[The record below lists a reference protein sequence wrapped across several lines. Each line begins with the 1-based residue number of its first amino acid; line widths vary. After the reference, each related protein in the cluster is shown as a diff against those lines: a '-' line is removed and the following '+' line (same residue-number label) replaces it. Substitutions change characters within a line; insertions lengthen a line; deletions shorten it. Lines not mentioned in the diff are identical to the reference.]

1 MRAIIL
7 AAGRGARMRPLTD
20 TTPKPLLKVA
30 GKCLIDYHL
39 EKLARAGFRDVVINV
54 SWLAE
59 QIVAH
64 VADGARFGLHIHWS
78 YEPVAL
84 ETGGGIATA
93 LEQLGAG
100 AFALVSADV
109 FTDFDFG
116 ELAGLASSLDCD
128 VGGKLLLVP
137 RQTALIGE
145 YCLQGETLMRASAH
159 DPIESTYTWAS
170 LGVFHSSMFADMPK
184 NQPFTLM
191 PHFIE
196 WMAAGRMRGEVY
208 RGLWDNLG
216 TPEQLSALNTRMTH
230 DRKNPS

>member
-20 TTPKPLLKVA
+20 ATPKPLLKVA

-39 EKLARAGFRDVVINV
+39 EKLARAGFRNVVINV

-64 VADGARFGLHIHWS
+64 VGDGAQFGLHIHWS

-93 LEQLGAG
+93 LDHLGTG

-109 FTDFDFG
+109 FTDFDFA
-116 ELAGLASSLDCD
+116 EFARLASGLDD
-128 VGGKLLLVP
+128 KIGGKLLLVP
-137 RQTALIGE
+137 RQTTMIGE
-145 YCLQGETLMRASAH
+145 YLLHNDQLARAGKD
-159 DPIESTYTWAS
+159 DPIDSTYTWAS
-170 LGVFHSSMFADMPK
+170 LGVFHTSMFAAMPK
-184 NQPFTLM
+184 YQPFTLM
-191 PHFIE
+191 PHYIE
-196 WMAAGRMRGEVY
+196 WMAVGKMQGEVY
-208 RGLWDNLG
+208 RGIWDNLG
-216 TPEQLSALNTRMTH
+216 TPEQLRALNTKMV
-230 DRKNPS
+230 NYVQSQP